1 MKNETIGDRIKTTR
15 KELNIKNQKSLADLV
30 GVSYVAI
37 SQWER
42 CETEPTGA
50 NLMSLSKAL
59 GVRPEWLLTG
69 DEPKRGDHQIVPDY
83 SDPIPS
89 ETYLVDVLDVTASAG
104 YGDVI
109 SSEVAQRV
117 ASVSFSKE
125 EAATLFRKRPSESVK
140 VITVTGDS
148 MSGTIELGDYIFVD
162 VDKGYFDGDGVYVFI
177 FKGHILVKR
186 IQLVADCY
194 MVVADNPDYAPWE
207 INEENEEHL
216 KIIGR
221 VLYCNSMRALG

>member
-1 MKNETIGDRIKTTR
+1 MARKIESALKLPNGWMDSIQTSKMNEDP
-15 KELNIKNQKSLADLV
+15 V
-30 GVSYVAI
+30 
-37 SQWER
+37 
-42 CETEPTGA
+42 
-50 NLMSLSKAL
+50 
-59 GVRPEWLLTG
+59 
-69 DEPKRGDHQIVPDY
+69 Y
-83 SDPIPS
+83 SENAPS
-89 ETYLVDVLDVTASAG
+89 ENYLVDVLDVTASAG

-117 ASVSFSKE
+117 SSVSFSKE

-207 INEENEEHL
+207 INEENEEHF

-221 VLYCNSMRALG
+221 VLYCNSMKEIG